1 MFMKTIVGQKV
12 GMTRVIDDNGQ
23 LIAATVIEAK
33 PNAVTQ
39 IKTVEKDGY
48 SAIQLGFGDLKR
60 AKKPQL
66 EHSQKAGAKVGRYF
80 IEVHNG
86 HENLKPG
93 DSITVETFQIGDIV
107 NVTGVSKGHG
117 FTGTVKRHNFT
128 IGPRSHGSKNQR
140 KPGSI
145 GGRYPQRVLKGKRMA
160 GHMGAERVKVKHLKV
175 VDILPE
181 DNLMIVTGSMPGV
194 RGSDVIISA
203 SPRHQK

>member
-1 MFMKTIVGQKV
+1 MKTIVGQKV
-12 GMTRVIDDNGQ
+12 GMTRVVDDNGH
-23 LIAATVIEAK
+23 LIAATVIEAR

-48 SAIQLGFGDLKR
+48 SAIQIGFGDLKR

-66 EHSQKAGAKVGRYF
+66 AHSEKAGATVGRYF
-80 IEVHNG
+80 IEIRNG
-86 HENLKPG
+86 HENMNPG
-93 DSITVETFQIGDIV
+93 DSITVDTFQIGDIV
-107 NVTGVSKGHG
+107 NITGISKGHG
-117 FTGTVKRHNFT
+117 FTGTVKRHNFA

-145 GGRYPQRVLKGKRMA
+145 GSRYPQRVLKGKRMA
-160 GHMGAERVKVKHLKV
+160 GHMGAEQVKIKHLKI

-181 DNLMIVTGSMPGV
+181 DNLMIITGSLPGI

-203 SPRHQK
+203 SPRHIK